1 MKGNSLAMK
10 LKEWGYIN
18 GRMGGSIKES
28 GRRIKCMGKGKL
40 HGIKNM
46 KVKIADFGLA
56 DIIKKGEILQTRCG
70 TPGHFFL

>member
-1 MKGNSLAMK
+1 M
-10 LKEWGYIN
+10 
-18 GRMGGSIKES
+18 
-28 GRRIKCMGKGKL
+28 